1 MRDNNGFGD
10 TIAVRHEIEE
20 IVIYE
25 VTDTELNVL
34 QRYSV
39 IDIYFDIAIAATTLC
54 LSSGASLLAIDFAN
68 QAKWVDVLFLS
79 LCIAS
84 LFAAASAWLL
94 WGFTKNSKK
103 DLITKIKNRKA
114 KQSDNTAE

>member
-25 VTDTELNVL
+25 VTDTELDVL

-103 DLITKIKNRKA
+103 DLIAKIKNRKA